1 VRRITVVGA
10 SLAGYRAAQTLRREG
25 FDGELVVVG
34 GEPERPYDRPPLS
47 KRFLAGQVELADISL
62 ERGGEDL
69 RIDWRL
75 GTMATAFDAV
85 SRRVTLASGE
95 VVESDGVILAC
106 GARPR
111 SLPGDPLAGVH
122 VLRAAGDSAA
132 LRGDLLAGPRRLVVI
147 GAGFIGAEVAAT
159 ARGMGLEVT
168 IVETLDLPLARVLPP
183 ALGQVCADLH
193 RDHGVDLR
201 LGVGVSRLRADG
213 SGRVAALE
221 LADGSSIEADVVL
234 VGIGVVPNTEWLQGS
249 GLTIDDGVVCDETT
263 LAAPGVV
270 AAGDVARWT
279 NPRFGESARVEHWD
293 NAVAM
298 GQHAARRL
306 LAGDGPGEPYAPVP
320 YFWSDQYDRK
330 FQLVGRVAAGDTI
343 EVVDGSVEERRFVAL
358 IGRGERLVGA
368 FALNRPPA
376 IPRWSQRIAD
386 GLGWADALELAT
398 TEG

>member
-293 NAVAM
+293 NVVPAHRRWSRLGRRPRARDN
-298 GQHAARRL
+298 RRL
-306 LAGDGPGEPYAPVP
+306 TKV
-320 YFWSDQYDRK
+320 
-330 FQLVGRVAAGDTI
+330 DT
-343 EVVDGSVEERRFVAL
+343 
-358 IGRGERLVGA
+358 
-368 FALNRPPA
+368 
-376 IPRWSQRIAD
+376 
-386 GLGWADALELAT
+386 T
-398 TEG
+398 T